1 MAKVSVSKI
10 MTYKSQSQ
18 YYRGIYSAKHLQI
31 LQNVGW
37 FSVSISS
44 GNVQIFVLNVTFT
57 RYMMK
62 VSCGNTEFKHQ
73 NQNKTFQDSQGRA
86 ALFASPFLQN
96 LKCKFPQNF
105 LILIGISPKLRWVF
119 GFFIAWPLRI
129 CVFTTFRIL
138 SHVILMTWRPESGF
152 AKYFFAESVTLW

>member
-1 MAKVSVSKI
+1 MPTIRRCVVLPLFNISRNIDFQPGFLKSGLTKI
-10 MTYKSQSQ
+10 NFDNGFEFLRSFSWFAIVLVLALKWLLPGEILVQSLKTCFV

-62 VSCGNTEFKHQ
+62 VSCGNTEFKHP
-73 NQNKTFQDSQGRA
+73 NQNKIFQDSQGRA

-96 LKCKFPQNF
+96 LKYKFPQ
-105 LILIGISPKLRWVF
+105 
-119 GFFIAWPLRI
+119 
-129 CVFTTFRIL
+129 
-138 SHVILMTWRPESGF
+138 
-152 AKYFFAESVTLW
+152 

>member
-1 MAKVSVSKI
+1 MGTKLLKFHEIDHIFCHVWFSTNSLQRISKKTSRRWLRKI
-10 MTYKSQSQ
+10 TISITKSYS

-44 GNVQIFVLNVTFT
+44 GNVQIFVLNVTFK

-96 LKCKFPQNF
+96 LKCKFPQYF
-105 LILIGISPKLRWVF
+105 HILIGISPKLR
-119 GFFIAWPLRI
+119 
-129 CVFTTFRIL
+129 
-138 SHVILMTWRPESGF
+138 
-152 AKYFFAESVTLW
+152 